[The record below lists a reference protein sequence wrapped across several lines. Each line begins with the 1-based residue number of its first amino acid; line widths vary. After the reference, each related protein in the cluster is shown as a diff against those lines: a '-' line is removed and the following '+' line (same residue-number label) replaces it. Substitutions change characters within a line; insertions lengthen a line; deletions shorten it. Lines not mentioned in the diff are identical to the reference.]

1 MFIKFIHVPIFL
13 ISLAIGI
20 LFVYLTHDEPTV
32 IYVYP
37 TPDNIN
43 KIQYKDK
50 ADTCYQF
57 SSKEISCP
65 ASNNKFK
72 EIPAQTTSKDETP
85 DFFKRLMQN

>member
-13 ISLAIGI
+13 ISLAIGA
-20 LFVYLTHDEPTV
+20 LFVYLTHEEPTV

-50 ADTCYQF
+50 AVTNLLL
-57 SSKEISCP
+57 K
-65 ASNNKFK
+65 K
-72 EIPAQTTSKDETP
+72 
-85 DFFKRLMQN
+85 

>member
-13 ISLAIGI
+13 ISLAIGA
-20 LFVYLTHDEPTV
+20 LFVYLTHEEPTV

-57 SSKEISCP
+57 DAEQIKCP
-65 ASNNKFK
+65 ALLTGVKN
-72 EIPAQTTSKDETP
+72 IPIQK
-85 DFFKRLMQN
+85 

>member
-13 ISLAIGI
+13 ISLAIGA
-20 LFVYLTHDEPTV
+20 LFVYLTHEEPTV

-57 SSKEISCP
+57 TSQEVSCP
-65 ASNNKFK
+65 NNKNIK
-72 EIPAQTTSKDETP
+72 EIPAQTTKVDETP
-85 DFFKRLMQN
+85 DFFKRLTQN